1 MNPSLWKQKAIFLG
15 MAFCATFVFLPNETM
30 AAEIQDVKVQIES
43 GNHEM
48 PLSVKKRITE
58 SITSV
63 GERIFSGKDDRLF
76 LANQKQYDKVL
87 SDIVNRVVIG
97 YMVTD
102 LHVDYGKQT
111 MMPVSYTHL
120 RAHET

>member
-1 MNPSLWKQKAIFLG
+1 MNPSLWRRKAIFLG
-15 MAFCATFVFLPNETM
+15 MAFCATFVLVPNETK

-48 PLSVKKRITE
+48 PLSVKKRIAQ
-58 SITSV
+58 SITSI

-87 SDIVNRVVIG
+87 SLSLIHI
-97 YMVTD
+97 
-102 LHVDYGKQT
+102 
-111 MMPVSYTHL
+111 
-120 RAHET
+120 

>member
-63 GERIFSGKDDRLF
+63 GERIFFR
-76 LANQKQYDKVL
+76 
-87 SDIVNRVVIG
+87 
-97 YMVTD
+97 
-102 LHVDYGKQT
+102 
-111 MMPVSYTHL
+111 
-120 RAHET
+120 